1 MPVKEIAQSK
11 LVHCLKIFFQ
21 CLFRIDQCM
30 KCFGAAVKL
39 GKGKGRKGKQMN
51 PEMLSAMTSCSEQH
65 LGTKYQQCTAM
76 MKDNSADKKE
86 THTCYLRVIVR

>member
-1 MPVKEIAQSK
+1 
-11 LVHCLKIFFQ
+11 
-21 CLFRIDQCM
+21 M

-39 GKGKGRKGKQMN
+39 GKGKGRKGKRMN

-86 THTCYLRVIVR
+86 THACYLRVIVR